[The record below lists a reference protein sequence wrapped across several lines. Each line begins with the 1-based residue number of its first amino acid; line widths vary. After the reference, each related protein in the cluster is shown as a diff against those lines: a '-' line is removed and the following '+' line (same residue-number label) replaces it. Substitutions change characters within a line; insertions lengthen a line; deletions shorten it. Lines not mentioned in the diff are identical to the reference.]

1 MGNGQSGQLPQ
12 TMKRIVLIEPNN
24 NLSQAKLE
32 VQDAP
37 LPVPL
42 SGEVLIRVIAAPGE
56 NITRYYLLN
65 YFLSLVNPS
74 DYGEWKNVTDSFQP
88 KPVGKEGSGVV
99 VSSGGGVYANSCVG
113 CKVGFVVDSATQ
125 GSYSE
130 FVTVDALKGIFPLP
144 EAVPVEDAA
153 SHFVNPYT
161 VYGIIDTVRSSYTGK
176 GTVGLIHTGAASQL
190 GQMMVKY
197 CLQEKVAL
205 INIVRRE
212 EQREILKSL
221 GAQYIIVSD
230 TPDWE
235 DQLKS
240 LIKEL
245 DIRVAFDCVS
255 GEMTG
260 KLLSMLPSKSSM
272 YVYGSLSGTPCSGIE
287 PLDLIYR
294 KKKIEGWLLPT
305 WLLSGDP
312 VTMMMRI
319 RAATSAVHGGLIKG
333 GWAESQFD
341 DCTMDTMI
349 DRFRGLIADGF
360 TGKKLRIRMDGANTN
375 IPEEKSEEK

>member
-1 MGNGQSGQLPQ
+1 M
-12 TMKRIVLIEPNN
+12 
-24 NLSQAKLE
+24 
-32 VQDAP
+32 
-37 LPVPL
+37 
-42 SGEVLIRVIAAPGE
+42 
-56 NITRYYLLN
+56 
-65 YFLSLVNPS
+65 NPS
-74 DYGEWKNVTDSFQP
+74 DYGEWKNITESFQP
-88 KPVGKEGSGVV
+88 KPVGKEGSGIV
-99 VSSGGGVYANSCVG
+99 VSSGGGVYANSCIG
-113 CKVGFVVDSATQ
+113 CKVGFVIDSATQ

-144 EAVPVEDAA
+144 ENIPVEDAA
-153 SHFVNPYT
+153 SHFINPYT
-161 VYGIIDTVRSSYTGK
+161 VYGIIDTVRSTYTSGK
-176 GTVGLIHTGAASQL
+176 GTLGLIHTGAASQL

-197 CLQEKVAL
+197 CSQEKITL

-212 EQREILKSL
+212 EQKELLKSL
-221 GAQYIIVSD
+221 GAQYVIVSD
-230 TPDWE
+230 TPAWE
-235 DQLKS
+235 DQLKE

-245 DIRVAFDCVS
+245 NIRIAFDCVS

-260 KLLSMLPSKSSM
+260 KLLSMLPSKSSLF
-272 YVYGSLSGTPCSGIE
+272 VYGSLSGTPCSGIE

-294 KKKIEGWLLPT
+294 KKKVEGWLLPT

-319 RAATSAVHGGLIKG
+319 RAATASVHSGLGKG

-360 TGKKLRIRMDGANTN
+360 TGRKLRIRMNVTNAAN
-375 IPEEKSEEK
+375 SEETGEGK